1 MKIIQI
7 LRTAFSNLRS
17 NRTRTILTVSG
28 IGVGIG
34 AIVFLVS
41 LGYGLQELTTKRI
54 ASIGAITTL
63 DVGAAKQGVTKLD
76 NAQIEKFKQIDKVD
90 KVSTLLSLGAKAESQ
105 GKKTDVV
112 VNAIDDNFFALDGT
126 KTQYGGLF
134 SNATDEIVI
143 STAMVK
149 ALNQDSQAILNK
161 DVNLTLSLPTESGKG
176 TTDMQKTFKVIGIL
190 QDDSSAF
197 LYLPLN
203 SVKDKLPTNIIYNS
217 VKVKVDSRDDLASV
231 KQAIEGQGFTVTSIA
246 DTISQ
251 VDQTFRVIQIVL
263 AMFGAIALLVAAI
276 GMFNTMTI
284 ALLERTRD
292 IGIMKAIGVRNR
304 DVYRMFLTESTI
316 IAFGGGIIGV
326 VGGWLISKGINLAV
340 NTLAKSVGGEAQRLF
355 ATPLIFV
362 GIILVFSLLVG
373 LSTGFYP
380 SRRASKINPLDA
392 LRYE

>member
-1 MKIIQI
+1 MRIIQI
-7 LRTAFSNLRS
+7 IRTAFSNLTS

-41 LGYGLQELTTKRI
+41 LGYGLQEMTTKRI

-63 DVGAAKQGVTKLD
+63 DVGAAKTGSTKLD
-76 NAQIEKFKQIDKVD
+76 NAQIENFKKIDKVD
-90 KVSTLLSLGAKAESQ
+90 KVSSLLSLGAKAEIE

-112 VNAIDDNFFALDGT
+112 VNAIDDNFFTLDGT
-126 KTQYGGLF
+126 KTQFGGLF
-134 SNATDEIVI
+134 SNAKDQIVI
-143 STAMVK
+143 STATAK
-149 ALNQDSQAILNK
+149 ALNKDNSAILNQAVK
-161 DVNLTLSLPTESGKG
+161 LTLSLPTESGKG
-176 TTDMQKTFKVIGIL
+176 STEVESNFKVIGIV

-197 LYLPLN
+197 LYLPLAAIA
-203 SVKDKLPTNIIYNS
+203 DKLPSNVVYNS
-217 VKVKVDSRDDLASV
+217 AKVKVDSRDDLASV
-231 KQAIEGQGFTVTSIA
+231 KQTIEGQGFSVTSIA
-246 DTISQ
+246 DTIAQ

-263 AMFGAIALLVAAI
+263 ALFGTIALLVAAI

-304 DVYRMFLTESTI
+304 DVYRMFLSESTI
-316 IAFGGGIIGV
+316 IAFGGGVLGVIG
-326 VGGWLISKGINLAV
+326 GYLFSLAINLTV
-340 NTLAKSVGGEAQRLF
+340 NLLAKSVGGEPQKLF
-355 ATPLIFV
+355 ATPYWFILI
-362 GIILVFSLLVG
+362 IIAFALLVG
-373 LSTGFYP
+373 ISTGFYP